1 MPIFVFT
8 KKQESSFQKR
18 VGVFSRKII
27 IVQGGEFFFLLESD
41 DDDLQRNVV
50 VVVKGRRK
58 EMGAATKTRNRRT
71 EMGEESGVFRVG
83 DARGD
88 VVSGRGLLGVESACG
103 GNYYGE

>member
-18 VGVFSRKII
+18 VGVLSRKII

-58 EMGAATKTRNRRT
+58 EMRAATKTRNRRT

-103 GNYYGE
+103 GNDEW

>member
-18 VGVFSRKII
+18 VGVLSRKII

-58 EMGAATKTRNRRT
+58 EMRAATKTRNRRT

-103 GNYYGE
+103 GFHFCE

>member
-1 MPIFVFT
+1 VPIFVFT

-27 IVQGGEFFFLLESD
+27 IVQGEFFFLLESD

-103 GNYYGE
+103 GFHFCE

>member
-27 IVQGGEFFFLLESD
+27 IVQGEFFVLLESD

-103 GNYYGE
+103 GFHFCE

>member
-18 VGVFSRKII
+18 GVFSRKII
-27 IVQGGEFFFLLESD
+27 IVQGEFFFLLESD

-58 EMGAATKTRNRRT
+58 EMRAATKTRNRRT

-103 GNYYGE
+103 GFHFCE